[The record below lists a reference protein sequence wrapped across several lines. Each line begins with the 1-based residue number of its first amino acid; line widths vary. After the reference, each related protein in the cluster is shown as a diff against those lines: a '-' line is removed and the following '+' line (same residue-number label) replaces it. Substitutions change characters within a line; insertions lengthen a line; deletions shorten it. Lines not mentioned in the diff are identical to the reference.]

1 MAYSFVK
8 LNLMNAV
15 GYWTCSHS
23 MKKLQGR
30 LLIEKRLP
38 CSLVETLVVGF
49 KKILLA
55 IFGPQILTNCE
66 RYLGLPM
73 VGGKPKVNTFKEL

>member
-1 MAYSFVK
+1 
-8 LNLMNAV
+8 
-15 GYWTCSHS
+15 

-30 LLIEKRLP
+30 LLIKKRLP